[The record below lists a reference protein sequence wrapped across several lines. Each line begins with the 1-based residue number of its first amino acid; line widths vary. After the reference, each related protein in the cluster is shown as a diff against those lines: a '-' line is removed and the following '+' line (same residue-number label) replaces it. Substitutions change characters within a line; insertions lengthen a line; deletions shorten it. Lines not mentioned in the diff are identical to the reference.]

1 MSGQHLHRT
10 AVAFAEIR
18 RGVLAGL
25 PTGAGGSGGYQPL
38 LSVLQLRTTAP
49 KPGVPNAGGSLP
61 GPGCA
66 AMTESIRKK
75 SFVEFGGLAPNPQT
89 VRSVVANGLFWFA
102 IIEGHLH
109 GMHMHLAS
117 ARAPAA

>member
-75 SFVEFGGLAPNPQT
+75 GFVECGGPPPKPSRYLSFA
-89 VRSVVANGLFWFA
+89 RKCLFFWRQH
-102 IIEGHLH
+102 II
-109 GMHMHLAS
+109 MCCM
-117 ARAPAA
+117 

>member
-10 AVAFAEIR
+10 GVAFAEIR

-75 SFVEFGGLAPNPQT
+75 SFVELGGPSPKPPHFT
-89 VRSVVANGLFWFA
+89 LFVPTAVFFS
-102 IIEGHLH
+102 
-109 GMHMHLAS
+109 AS
-117 ARAPAA
+117 